1 MHQTSQPQRNV
12 LVPELRHRLFALTLG
27 GALFCAPALHAQEYS
42 YDGNRWYEVEVS
54 IFAIEN
60 PRSRYSETTA
70 PELIRPTYLPRLQQ
84 LLTLGNS
91 YAVPFPADAA
101 AVPLLPQPLVTEP
114 LQVWQQQLRNGPL
127 FSPAVPNSFR
137 VLDPARDPYMELD
150 VRGSSFLAMNRN
162 LAGAGR
168 YRVLWHKLWRQP
180 MQGRAQGQ
188 SVFVA
193 GGAEFGAHR
202 ELEGSLRLSDNGG
215 RVMLDVNLWLGSFV
229 RGMATADPEWQLP
242 PLPFNE
248 GGAEPTGALAPA
260 VATNAIGSVA
270 TESFV
275 DESAGVEE
283 EWGVT
288 EVWQQQQTREL
299 GAGQLYFLDHPTL
312 GVLVEVRPYL
322 LPLRLAEENQTD
334 F

>member
-1 MHQTSQPQRNV
+1 M
-12 LVPELRHRLFALTLG
+12 PELSHRLFALILG
-27 GALFCAPALHAQEYS
+27 GALLCSTTLRAQEYS

-54 IFAIEN
+54 IFAIES
-60 PRSRYSETTA
+60 PRSQYSETTA
-70 PELIRPTYLPRLQQ
+70 PDLVRPSYLPRLQQ

-91 YAVPFPADAA
+91 YAVPFPADLAPA
-101 AVPLLPQPLVTEP
+101 PLLPPPLVTEP
-114 LQVWQQQLRNGPL
+114 LQAWQQQLRNGPL

-150 VRGSSFLAMNRN
+150 VRGSTFLAMNRN

-193 GGAEFGAHR
+193 GGAVHGAHR
-202 ELEGSLRLSDNGG
+202 ELEGSLRLSDNAG

-229 RGMATADPEWQLP
+229 RGTATGDLEWQLP
-242 PLPFNE
+242 TLPFNAAGPE
-248 GGAEPTGALAPA
+248 ATGSLAI
-260 VATNAIGSVA
+260 ATNAMGTAA
-270 TESFV
+270 TESAALE
-275 DESAGVEE
+275 DE
-283 EWGVT
+283 WIVT

-312 GVLVEVRPYL
+312 GVLVEVRPYV
-322 LPLRLAEENQTD
+322 LPVRLAEENQED